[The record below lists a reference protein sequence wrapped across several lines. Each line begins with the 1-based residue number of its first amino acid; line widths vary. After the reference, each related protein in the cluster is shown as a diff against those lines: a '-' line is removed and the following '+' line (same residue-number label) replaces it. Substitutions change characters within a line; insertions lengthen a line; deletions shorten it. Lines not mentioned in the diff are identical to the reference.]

1 MPITKDNALSI
12 LALFEDWQLVHTTQ
26 SEQVNQTCNINK
38 DSSGDKVT
46 PTLQHPSSDI
56 RVLPWTN

>member
-26 SEQVNQTCNINK
+26 SEQDNQACKINK

-46 PTLQHPSSDI
+46 HPSASLI
-56 RVLPWTN
+56 RSQGVALD